1 MEKIKDMFHYG
12 SFERRSIFMT
22 TESVIS
28 AIIWQII
35 NQYLLY
41 FSFDNGIASE
51 NIQFIILYA
60 IFLLVNVILNAIE
73 GIFHCII
80 RHHLQRDFS

>member
-12 SFERRSIFMT
+12 SFERRIIFVTIESI
-22 TESVIS
+22 IS
-28 AIIWQII
+28 AIIWQGI

-51 NIQFIILYA
+51 NIQFITLYA
-60 IFLLVNVILNAIE
+60 VFYL
-73 GIFHCII
+73 
-80 RHHLQRDFS
+80 